1 MSVAQAPEVTD
12 EVVVFRRRRNLELLL
27 ILLAQSF
34 GFGGWIITWLT
45 LYDELPP
52 NLLTVA
58 GIWYGMGI
66 VAHLAV
72 RFRVPWAD
80 PVILPCVFL
89 LNGLGLA
96 MITRIDQIAAEPNT
110 RGQNQLILT
119 AAAVVLFVLVVLF
132 LRDHRRLQ
140 RFPYLLFGLGM
151 VLLLLPLVPGL
162 GVASGGAQIWIR
174 VFGFS
179 FQPAEVA
186 KVVLAISFASYFYV
200 KRDVLAL
207 AGKKVL
213 GITFPRA
220 RDLGPIVVMWLMS
233 LAIMVFQNDLGTAV
247 LFFGLFTIMVYIATE
262 RPSWPILAGFGIVVG
277 GFLAYHFTPH
287 VPRRINAWLFPFEN
301 FDANMQVINAQFGY
315 AWGGLFGRGWGEG
328 RPGLTP
334 LSWSDFIAA
343 SLGEELGILGLMAII
358 MVYAVIVARGMKTAL
373 LCPDGFG
380 KLLAGGLAA
389 TFGLQVFI
397 IIGGI
402 TRLLPLT
409 GLTTPF
415 MSQGGSSLVANW
427 IIVAILLII
436 SHRARMPQATTATPR
451 ELIRQTRSDDRGE
464 VVSR

>member
-1 MSVAQAPEVTD
+1 MSVAQAPETTD
-12 EVVVFRRRRNLELLL
+12 EVVVYRRRRNVEL
-27 ILLAQSF
+27 ILILFAQAL
-34 GFGGWIITWLT
+34 GFGGYVITWLN
-45 LYDELPP
+45 LYNELPP
-52 NLLTVA
+52 NLSAVA
-58 GIWYGMGI
+58 GIWFGLGL

-72 RFRVPWAD
+72 RFRAPWSD

-96 MITRIDQIAAEPNT
+96 MIARIDQIAEPVNN
-110 RGQNQLILT
+110 RAQNQLILT
-119 AAAVVLFVLVVLF
+119 AAAVLLFVIVVVV

-151 VLLLLPLVPGL
+151 VLLLLPLVPGV
-162 GVASGGAQIWIR
+162 GRASGGARIWIR
-174 VFGFS
+174 VAGFN

-186 KVVLAISFASYFYV
+186 KVVLAISFASYFFV
-200 KRDVLAL
+200 KRDLLAV
-207 AGKKVL
+207 AGKRIL

-220 RDLGPIVVMWLMS
+220 RDLGPIAIMWLLS
-233 LAIMVFQNDLGTAV
+233 LAIMIFQNDLGTAV
-247 LFFGLFTIMVYIATE
+247 LFFGLFTVMIYIATE
-262 RPSWPILAGFGIVVG
+262 RAAWPILAGMGLVIG
-277 GFLAYHFTPH
+277 GFLAYNFTNH
-287 VPRRINAWLFPFEN
+287 VPRRIHSWLFPFEDYDSN
-301 FDANMQVINAQFGY
+301 LQVISAQFGY

-343 SLGEELGILGLMAII
+343 SVGEELGVLGLMGVIL
-358 MVYAVIVARGMKTAL
+358 VYALIVARGMKTAL
-373 LCPDGFG
+373 ICPDGFG

-389 TFGLQVFI
+389 TFGIQVVI

-402 TRLLPLT
+402 TRMLPLT

-427 IIVAILLII
+427 IIVGIMLVI
-436 SHRARMPQATTATPR
+436 SHRARMPHAATSTPI
-451 ELIRQTRSDDRGE
+451 EYTRTHKHGE